1 MKYIKNIISFFIPT
15 INYTVDNFNK
25 FYDSLQEETE
35 EFIESLDSYYLSG
48 LLNYSIDG
56 CLSYDNA
63 QQLLEEHDVV
73 IDDYLDDTN
82 DIDLSIIN
90 LVDYLGY

>member
-1 MKYIKNIISFFIPT
+1 MIKLISFFIPQ
-15 INYTVDNFNK
+15 INFVVDNFND
-25 FYDSLQEETE
+25 FYDTLQEETE

-63 QQLLEEHDVV
+63 EQLLEEHDVV
-73 IDDYLDDTN
+73 IDDYLDDTK
-82 DIDLSIIN
+82 DYDLSIIN

>member
-1 MKYIKNIISFFIPT
+1 MLKYFSFLIPNIKLNF
-15 INYTVDNFNK
+15 DNFNN
-25 FYDSLQEETE
+25 FYDTLQEETE

-63 QQLLEEHDVV
+63 QQLLDEHDVI
-73 IDDYLDDTN
+73 IDDYLDDTK
-82 DIDLSIIN
+82 DYDLSIIN

>member
-15 INYTVDNFNK
+15 IKINFDNFSN
-25 FYDSLQEETE
+25 FYESLQEETE
-35 EFIESLDSYYLSG
+35 EFIENLDSYYLSG

-63 QQLLEEHDVV
+63 EQLLEEHDVV
-73 IDDYLDDTN
+73 IDDYLDDTK
-82 DIDLSIIN
+82 DYDLSIIN

>member
-1 MKYIKNIISFFIPT
+1 MIKFISFFIPQ
-15 INYTVDNFNK
+15 INFVVDNFNN
-25 FYDSLQEETE
+25 FYDTLQEETE

-63 QQLLEEHDVV
+63 EQLLEEHDVV

-82 DIDLSIIN
+82 DYDLSIIN

>member
-1 MKYIKNIISFFIPT
+1 MKYLLKIISFLIPT
-15 INYTVDNFNK
+15 IKINFDNFSN
-25 FYDSLQEETE
+25 FYESLQEETE
-35 EFIESLDSYYLSG
+35 EFIESLDSYYLLG

-73 IDDYLDDTN
+73 IDDYLDHTN
-82 DIDLSIIN
+82 DYDLSIIN

>member
-1 MKYIKNIISFFIPT
+1 MKYLLKIISFIIPT
-15 INYTVDNFNK
+15 IKINFDNFND
-25 FYDSLQEETE
+25 FYESLQEETE
-35 EFIESLDSYYLSG
+35 EFVESLDSYYLLG

-63 QQLLEEHDVV
+63 EQLLEEHDVV
-73 IDDYLDDTN
+73 IDDYLDDTK
-82 DIDLSIIN
+82 DYDLSIIN

>member
-1 MKYIKNIISFFIPT
+1 MIKFISFFIPT
-15 INYTVDNFNK
+15 IKLNFDNFSN
-25 FYDSLQEETE
+25 FCDSLQEETE

-63 QQLLEEHDVV
+63 EQLLEEHDVV

-82 DIDLSIIN
+82 DYDLSIIN

>member
-1 MKYIKNIISFFIPT
+1 MIKFISFLIPT
-15 INYTVDNFNK
+15 IKLNFDNFSN
-25 FYDSLQEETE
+25 FYDSLQGETE

-63 QQLLEEHDVV
+63 QQLLDEHGVI
-73 IDDYLDDTN
+73 IDDYLNDTK
-82 DIDLSIIN
+82 DYDLSIIN

>member
-82 DIDLSIIN
+82 DNHLSIIN

>member
-1 MKYIKNIISFFIPT
+1 MKYLLKIISFIIPT
-15 INYTVDNFNK
+15 IKINFDNFND
-25 FYDSLQEETE
+25 FYESLQEETE
-35 EFIESLDSYYLSG
+35 EFVESLDSYYLLG

-63 QQLLEEHDVV
+63 QQLLDEHSVV

-82 DIDLSIIN
+82 DHDLSIIN

>member
-1 MKYIKNIISFFIPT
+1 MLKFFSFLILNIKLNF
-15 INYTVDNFNK
+15 DNFNN
-25 FYDSLQEETE
+25 FYETLQEETE

-63 QQLLEEHDVV
+63 QQLLEEHDVI

-82 DIDLSIIN
+82 DHDLSIIN
-90 LVDYLGY
+90 LVEYLGY

>member
-15 INYTVDNFNK
+15 IKLNFDNFSN

-63 QQLLEEHDVV
+63 EQLLEEHDVV
-73 IDDYLDDTN
+73 IDDYLDDTK
-82 DIDLSIIN
+82 DYDLSIIN

>member
-1 MKYIKNIISFFIPT
+1 MIKFISFLIPT
-15 INYTVDNFNK
+15 IKINFDNFSN
-25 FYDSLQEETE
+25 FYESLQEETE
-35 EFIESLDSYYLSG
+35 EFIESLDSYYLLG

-63 QQLLEEHDVV
+63 EQLLEEHDVV
-73 IDDYLDDTN
+73 IDDYLDDTK
-82 DIDLSIIN
+82 DYDLSIIN

>member
-1 MKYIKNIISFFIPT
+1 MLKYFSFLIPNIKLNF
-15 INYTVDNFNK
+15 DNFNN

-63 QQLLEEHDVV
+63 EQLLEEHDVV
-73 IDDYLDDTN
+73 IDDYLDDTK
-82 DIDLSIIN
+82 DYDLSIIN

>member
-1 MKYIKNIISFFIPT
+1 MLKYFSFLIPT
-15 INYTVDNFNK
+15 IKLNFDNFSN

-63 QQLLEEHDVV
+63 EQLLEEHDVV
-73 IDDYLDDTN
+73 IDDYLDDTK
-82 DIDLSIIN
+82 DYDLSIIN

>member
-1 MKYIKNIISFFIPT
+1 MLKFFSFLILNIKLNF
-15 INYTVDNFNK
+15 DNFNN
-25 FYDSLQEETE
+25 FYETLQEETE
-35 EFIESLDSYYLSG
+35 EFIESLDSYYLLG

-82 DIDLSIIN
+82 DHDLTIIN

>member
-15 INYTVDNFNK
+15 IKINFDNFSN
-25 FYDSLQEETE
+25 FYESLQEETE
-35 EFIESLDSYYLSG
+35 EFIENLDSYYLSG

-63 QQLLEEHDVV
+63 EQLLEEHDVV
-73 IDDYLDDTN
+73 IDNYLDDTK
-82 DIDLSIIN
+82 DYDLSIIN

>member
-1 MKYIKNIISFFIPT
+1 MLKYFSFLIPNIKLNF
-15 INYTVDNFNK
+15 DNFNN
-25 FYDSLQEETE
+25 FYETLQEETE
-35 EFIESLDSYYLSG
+35 EFIESLDSYYLLG

-82 DIDLSIIN
+82 DHDLSIIN

>member
-1 MKYIKNIISFFIPT
+1 MKYLLKIISFLIPT
-15 INYTVDNFNK
+15 IKIYFDNFSN
-25 FYDSLQEETE
+25 FYESLQEETE
-35 EFIESLDSYYLSG
+35 EFIESLDSYYLLG

-56 CLSYDNA
+56 CLSYANA
-63 QQLLEEHDVV
+63 EQLLEEHDVI

-82 DIDLSIIN
+82 DHDLSIIN

>member
-1 MKYIKNIISFFIPT
+1 MIKFISFFIPQ
-15 INYTVDNFNK
+15 INFVVDNFNN
-25 FYDSLQEETE
+25 FYDTLQEETE

-63 QQLLEEHDVV
+63 EQLLEEHDVV
-73 IDDYLDDTN
+73 IDDYLDDTK
-82 DIDLSIIN
+82 DYDLSIIN

>member
-1 MKYIKNIISFFIPT
+1 MIKFISFLIPT
-15 INYTVDNFNK
+15 IKINFDNFNN

-35 EFIESLDSYYLSG
+35 EFIESLDSYYLLG

-63 QQLLEEHDVV
+63 QQLLEEHDIV
-73 IDDYLDDTN
+73 IDDYLDDTK
-82 DIDLSIIN
+82 DDDLSIIN
-90 LVDYLGY
+90 LVEYLGY

>member
-1 MKYIKNIISFFIPT
+1 MKYLLKIISFLIPT
-15 INYTVDNFNK
+15 IKINFDNFSN

-35 EFIESLDSYYLSG
+35 EFIDSLDSHYLSG

-63 QQLLEEHDVV
+63 EQLLEEHDVV

-82 DIDLSIIN
+82 DNDLSIIN

>member
-1 MKYIKNIISFFIPT
+1 MLKYFSFLIPNIKLNF
-15 INYTVDNFNK
+15 DNFSN

-35 EFIESLDSYYLSG
+35 EFIEDLESYYLSG

-82 DIDLSIIN
+82 DNDLSIIN

>member
-1 MKYIKNIISFFIPT
+1 MLKFFSFLIPNIKLNF
-15 INYTVDNFNK
+15 DNFSN

-63 QQLLEEHDVV
+63 QQLLDEHDVI
-73 IDDYLDDTN
+73 IDDYLDDTK
-82 DIDLSIIN
+82 DYDLSIIN

>member
-1 MKYIKNIISFFIPT
+1 MIKYISFLIPT
-15 INYTVDNFNK
+15 IKLNFDNFSN

-35 EFIESLDSYYLSG
+35 EFIEDLESYYLSG

-73 IDDYLDDTN
+73 IDDYLDDTK
-82 DIDLSIIN
+82 DYDLSIIN

>member
-1 MKYIKNIISFFIPT
+1 MIKFISFLIPT
-15 INYTVDNFNK
+15 IKLNFDNFSN

-63 QQLLEEHDVV
+63 QQLLDEHDVI
-73 IDDYLDDTN
+73 IDDYLDDTK
-82 DIDLSIIN
+82 DYDLSIIN

>member
-1 MKYIKNIISFFIPT
+1 MLKFISFLIPT
-15 INYTVDNFNK
+15 IKINFDNFSN
-25 FYDSLQEETE
+25 FYESLQDETE
-35 EFIESLDSYYLSG
+35 QFIEDLDSYYLSG

-63 QQLLEEHDVV
+63 QQLLEEHDVI

-82 DIDLSIIN
+82 DHDLSIIN
-90 LVDYLGY
+90 LVEYLGY

>member
-15 INYTVDNFNK
+15 IKINFDNFNN

-63 QQLLEEHDVV
+63 EQLLEEHDVV

-82 DIDLSIIN
+82 DNDLSIIN

>member
-15 INYTVDNFNK
+15 IKINFDNFNN

-35 EFIESLDSYYLSG
+35 EFIEDLESYYLSG

-63 QQLLEEHDVV
+63 EQLLEEHDVV
-73 IDDYLDDTN
+73 IDDYLDDTK
-82 DIDLSIIN
+82 DYDLSIIN

>member
-1 MKYIKNIISFFIPT
+1 MKYLLKIISFIIPT
-15 INYTVDNFNK
+15 IKINFDNFND
-25 FYDSLQEETE
+25 FYESLQEETE
-35 EFIESLDSYYLSG
+35 EFVESLDSYYLLG

-63 QQLLEEHDVV
+63 QQLLDEHSVV
-73 IDDYLDDTN
+73 IDDYLDDTK
-82 DIDLSIIN
+82 DYDLSIIN

>member
-15 INYTVDNFNK
+15 IKINFDNFSN
-25 FYDSLQEETE
+25 FYESLQEETE
-35 EFIESLDSYYLSG
+35 EFIESLDSYYLLG

-63 QQLLEEHDVV
+63 EQLLDEHDVI

-82 DIDLSIIN
+82 DHDLSIIN

>member
-1 MKYIKNIISFFIPT
+1 MIKFLSFFIPT
-15 INYTVDNFNK
+15 IKINFDNFSN
-25 FYDSLQEETE
+25 FYESLQEETE
-35 EFIESLDSYYLSG
+35 EFIENLDSYYLSG

-63 QQLLEEHDVV
+63 EQLLEEHDVV
-73 IDDYLDDTN
+73 IDDYLDDTK
-82 DIDLSIIN
+82 DYDLSIIN

>member
-1 MKYIKNIISFFIPT
+1 MKYLLKIISFLIPT
-15 INYTVDNFNK
+15 IKINFDNFSN
-25 FYDSLQEETE
+25 FYESLQEETE

-63 QQLLEEHDVV
+63 EQLLEEHDVV
-73 IDDYLDDTN
+73 IDDYLDDTS
-82 DIDLSIIN
+82 DHDLSIIN

>member
-1 MKYIKNIISFFIPT
+1 MKYLLNIISFLIPT
-15 INYTVDNFNK
+15 IKINFDNFSN
-25 FYDSLQEETE
+25 FYESLQEETE
-35 EFIESLDSYYLSG
+35 EFIKSLDSYYLLG

-73 IDDYLDDTN
+73 IDDYLDDTK
-82 DIDLSIIN
+82 DDDLSIIN

>member
-82 DIDLSIIN
+82 DNDLSIIN

>member
-1 MKYIKNIISFFIPT
+1 MLKYFSFLIPT
-15 INYTVDNFNK
+15 IKLNFDNFSN

-63 QQLLEEHDVV
+63 EQLLEEHDVV
-73 IDDYLDDTN
+73 IDDYLDDTK
-82 DIDLSIIN
+82 DDDLSIIN

>member
-1 MKYIKNIISFFIPT
+1 MIKFISFLIPT
-15 INYTVDNFNK
+15 IKLNFDNFSN

-35 EFIESLDSYYLSG
+35 EFIEDLESNYLSG

-73 IDDYLDDTN
+73 IDDYLDDTK
-82 DIDLSIIN
+82 DYDLSIIN

>member
-15 INYTVDNFNK
+15 IKINFDNFSN
-25 FYDSLQEETE
+25 FYESLQEETE
-35 EFIESLDSYYLSG
+35 EFIENLDSYYLSG

-63 QQLLEEHDVV
+63 EQLLEEHDVI
-73 IDDYLDDTN
+73 IDDYLEETKDDNLT
-82 DIDLSIIN
+82 IIN
-90 LVDYLGY
+90 IIEYLGY